1 VFRTKVPRNLNLC
14 GCAVSFQFRVFS
26 FEFSVGILESPPRS
40 SDLVLNLN
48 LCGAAALVLNLNL
61 CGAAALVLN
70 LNLCGAAALVLNLN
84 LNLNLVLVLPLTPS
98 SPTAT
103 PRETSG
109 VCRT

>member
-1 VFRTKVPRNLNLC
+1 MPLVF
-14 GCAVSFQFRVFS
+14 SFQFRVFS

-70 LNLCGAAALVLNLN
+70 LNL
-84 LNLNLVLVLPLTPS
+84 VLVLPLIPS

-103 PRETSG
+103 PRGTSG
-109 VCRT
+109 ACRT

>member
-1 VFRTKVPRNLNLC
+1 VFRTKVPRNLNPS
-14 GCAVSFQFRVFS
+14 GCAASFQFRVFS

-70 LNLCGAAALVLNLN
+70 LT